1 MTRRP
6 LSARLLLEVPS
17 VRRQLRCLVS
27 ATGSKLRLRDPD
39 GKLLLAL
46 PGRHAADPP
55 WPGAAHADLEDRAH
69 PILELELACSDVPD
83 SRAEATL
90 GLVMA
95 ILEERLQ
102 AELREDEICSELVI
116 SYEHL
121 GFFYDLASQLGEAPD
136 LDAIYQ
142 TILRR
147 SAELFEA
154 RHAELILEQDTPPA
168 HRWTARDSAHADPAL
183 LGRTTRMRLPLT
195 HDGAWLGTLLLVG
208 GRERYGAQDKKILQA
223 ALALARTAERQAG
236 QVSDERSAFEG
247 PVTALVTA
255 LEAKHPYR
263 RGHAKRV
270 ATLARSIGEAM
281 DLDATELEALHLGGL
296 LHDLGMVAVHDAIM
310 SKRGRLSTPEHD
322 AVRGHA
328 RSGSE
333 ILANTRH
340 HIKIR
345 EMVRHHHERWDGRGY
360 PDGLAGDRIPL
371 SCRILAVADAVDA
384 MLSRRSYRDELSVDE
399 LRGELEACAGSQF
412 DPHTVRIFID
422 RIMPRQSFQRFL
434 DDMPW
439 VVHQTSPQGRAP

>member
-1 MTRRP
+1 V
-6 LSARLLLEVPS
+6 L
-17 VRRQLRCLVS
+17 
-27 ATGSKLRLRDPD
+27 ATGSKLRLRDLD

-55 WPGAAHADLEDRAH
+55 WPDAAFAELEDRGQ
-69 PILELELACSDVPD
+69 PILELELACPETS
-83 SRAEATL
+83 SARADATL
-90 GLVMA
+90 ALVMA
-95 ILEERLQ
+95 ILDERLQ
-102 AELREDEICSELVI
+102 AELREDEICSELVV

-121 GFFYDLASQLGEAPD
+121 GFFYDLASQLGEEPEIE
-136 LDAIYQ
+136 AIYQ

-154 RHAELILEQDTPPA
+154 RHAELVIDQDTPPT
-168 HRWTARDSAHADPAL
+168 HRWTASNSAEADPAL
-183 LGRTTRMRLPLT
+183 LGRTSSLRLPLT
-195 HDGAWLGTLLLVG
+195 QDGAWLGTLLLHG

-236 QVSDERSAFEG
+236 QVGDERGILEG
-247 PVTALVTA
+247 PVAAMVTA

-263 RGHAKRV
+263 RGHARRV
-270 ATLARSIGEAM
+270 AQLASAIGAAMGMDEAS
-281 DLDATELEALHLGGL
+281 LDELRLGGL

-310 SKRGRLSTPEHD
+310 CKRGRLSAPEHD
-322 AVRGHA
+322 AVRSHT

-333 ILANTRH
+333 ILATTRH
-340 HIKIR
+340 HTRIR

-371 SCRILAVADAVDA
+371 GCRVLAVADAADA

-422 RIMPRQSFQRFL
+422 AVIPKRSFQRFL

-439 VVHQTSPQGRAP
+439 VVHSTSQQGRAP